1 MGVVHGKVGDD
12 DGDGEGDG
20 EHAADCAQAAHDHAQ
35 VSLDD
40 GGREE
45 EEVRSSDEESA
56 YSHTLRTSEK
66 LYLAE

>member
-40 GGREE
+40 GGERR
-45 EEVRSSDEESA
+45 RSDLQMRKVPTVTPSGHRKSC
-56 YSHTLRTSEK
+56 T
-66 LYLAE
+66 

>member
-12 DGDGEGDG
+12 DGDWEGDG

-40 GGREE
+40 GGERRR
-45 EEVRSSDEESA
+45 RSDLQMRKMPTVTPSGHRKSVNVA
-56 YSHTLRTSEK
+56 V
-66 LYLAE
+66 